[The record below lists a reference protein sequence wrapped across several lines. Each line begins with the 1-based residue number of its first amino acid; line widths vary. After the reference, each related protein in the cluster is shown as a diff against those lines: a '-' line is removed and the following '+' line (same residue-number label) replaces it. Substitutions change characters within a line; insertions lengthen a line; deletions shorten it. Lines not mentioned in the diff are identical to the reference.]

1 MRRERTGAPDDAED
15 GASGAVVGGAGAAPF
30 ARATADVDL
39 SDDALADPV
48 PIPVGRRVHH
58 ADEFVPWYAREPG
71 VSFQDLEVGAAD
83 AGQPH
88 RNPALAGSGLD
99 VVRLDTHGVTRF
111 VPVGA
116 GVGRGVDVDDERF
129 HERDRIRCHA

>member
-1 MRRERTGAPDDAED
+1 MRRERTGTPDDAED

-39 SDDALADPV
+39 SDDALAVPV
-48 PIPVGRRVHH
+48 PIPVGCCVHH
-58 ADEFVPWYAREPG
+58 ADEFVPGYTREPG

-83 AGQPH
+83 AGQPQ

-99 VVRLDTHGVTRF
+99 VVRLDTHGVT
-111 VPVGA
+111 PVGA
-116 GVGRGVDVDDERF
+116 GVGRGVDVDDERL
-129 HERDRIRCHA
+129 HGRDRIRCHA

>member
-83 AGQPH
+83 AGKFLSEQERAGLGLGDGVFAH
-88 RNPALAGSGLD
+88 FKALARHYGGASNSGHKCGSLPSPY
-99 VVRLDTHGVTRF
+99 RWS
-111 VPVGA
+111 
-116 GVGRGVDVDDERF
+116 
-129 HERDRIRCHA
+129 